1 VKEIQG
7 QLGLR
12 EEAIPQ
18 VNWKLFVGT
27 AKAGNE
33 MVFESENGTFCS
45 IAMMDMGWDQLE
57 IHMLSNHEI
66 LEGTRCFIIQVLKL
80 GAESSS
86 A

>member
-1 VKEIQG
+1 
-7 QLGLR
+7 
-12 EEAIPQ
+12 
-18 VNWKLFVGT
+18 
-27 AKAGNE
+27 
-33 MVFESENGTFCS
+33 MVFESANGTFCS